1 MNDRLEIASRI
12 LAGLVVVPSS
22 FELPSHVNA
31 ALAAADALIA
41 TNEATA
47 KPVLPDDNGK
57 PLWKRLVE
65 LGEQVPDAEWA
76 NVPPDLAR
84 RLDRYLY
91 GGEQALPAPLPDG
104 LTVTSHSITGASS
117 GSGGHWAIADSFDA
131 EGRSE
136 VSAPRRRLKAAADAD
151 LPAVRAAATAYS
163 AAKGCRAVFV
173 EEGCSDA

>member
-1 MNDRLEIASRI
+1 MDTRLEIASRI

-91 GGEQALPAPLPDG
+91 GGEQALPAPLPDDAPVMEWEV
-104 LTVTSHSITGASS
+104 TVNPS

-136 VSAPRRRLKAAADAD
+136 VSAPMRRLKAAAAAD
-151 LPAVRAAATAYS
+151 LPILRDLAEQYAAHHGA
-163 AAKGCRAVFV
+163 RV
-173 EEGCSDA
+173 EWAEVGNG